1 MKSIIRS
8 LRHRNFRLYFFGQGL
23 SVTGTWMQS
32 VAVGWLVYD
41 MTRSKVLLGVAG
53 FASQILTFAVAPFA
67 GVLAE
72 RWNRRRTILAA
83 QVLAMAQALA
93 LAAITFTLPEE
104 QIDSWVPIWPILA
117 LCIFTG
123 LVRGFEVPTRQSF
136 IVQMLED
143 RADLP
148 NAIALNSFIVNTAR
162 LVGPLIA
169 GGIIWAAAEY
179 GESEHGEAAH
189 GEGVV
194 FLING
199 ASYAAIIAALL
210 AMRIAP
216 RRRAPAGN
224 VLAGLK
230 EGFAYAWHTPMIRTV
245 LALLALTSLV
255 AIPYS
260 NLLPA
265 FAKDAHLLAGGPDTL
280 GYLRGAAGVGALIA
294 GALLAYRR
302 QAVPLRR
309 ILLGSAV
316 LFGVGLIA
324 FALLARYESSLWLA
338 LPVVVWVGL
347 AMTAQMYASNTL
359 LQTTSDENKR
369 GRVMSLYTMAFM
381 GVIPFG
387 AMLTGWLAE
396 VLDAR
401 LAPLGSAYEGL
412 GAPLVVAAGGAIL
425 MIGTLLLGGRLP
437 KGIRAGP
444 PTAEGIE
451 PAE

>member
-32 VAVGWLVYD
+32 VAVGWLVYRL
-41 MTRSKVLLGVAG
+41 TGSKALLGLAG
-53 FASQILTFAVAPFA
+53 FASQILTFAVAPLA
-67 GVLAE
+67 GVLAD
-72 RWNRRRTILAA
+72 RWNRRRTIIAA
-83 QVLAMAQALA
+83 QVLAMVQALA
-93 LAAITFTLPEE
+93 LASVTLTGVVEVWHV
-104 QIDSWVPIWPILA
+104 IA
-117 LCIFTG
+117 LSVFTG

-136 IVQMLED
+136 IVQMLDE

-148 NAIALNSFIVNTAR
+148 NAIALNSFLVNTAR
-162 LVGPLIA
+162 LAGPIIA
-169 GGIIWAAAEY
+169 GGIIAAVAE
-179 GESEHGEAAH
+179 H

-199 ASYAAIIAALL
+199 ASYATILAALV

-216 RRRAPAGN
+216 RHREPKGN

-230 EGFAYAWHTPMIRTV
+230 EGIAYAWHAPTIRTV
-245 LALLALTSLV
+245 LVLLALSSLV

-265 FAKDAHLLAGGPDTL
+265 FAKDEALLAGGPDTL
-280 GYLRGAAGVGALIA
+280 GYLMGAAGVGALVA

-316 LFGVGLIA
+316 LFGLGLIV
-324 FALLARYESSLWLA
+324 FAVLARYRSSLWLT
-338 LPVVVWVGL
+338 LPVLVWVGL
-347 AMTAQMYASNTL
+347 AMTAQMYACNTL
-359 LQTTSDENKR
+359 LQTTSEEDKR

-396 VLDAR
+396 VLDAT
-401 LAPLGSAYEGL
+401 LARFGPAYEGL
-412 GAPLVVAAGGAIL
+412 GAPVVVAAGGAIL
-425 MIGTLLLGGRLP
+425 MVGTLLLGRRLP
-437 KGIRAGP
+437 KGVRAAP
-444 PTAEGIE
+444 PTADGIE
-451 PAE
+451 PPE

>member
-1 MKSIIRS
+1 MNSIIRS

-41 MTRSKVLLGVAG
+41 LTGSKVLLGVAG
-53 FASQILTFAVAPFA
+53 FASQIMTFVVAPFA

-93 LAAITFTLPEE
+93 LAAIAFTLPEE
-104 QIDSWVPIWPILA
+104 QVDSWVPIWPILA

-143 RADLP
+143 PSDLP
-148 NAIALNSFIVNTAR
+148 NAIALNSFLVNSAR
-162 LVGPLIA
+162 LIGPLIA
-169 GGIIWAAAEY
+169 GGIIWAAEEY
-179 GESEHGEAAH
+179 GESEQGETAYGA
-189 GEGVV
+189 GLV

-199 ASYAAIIAALL
+199 VSYAAIIAALV

-216 RRRAPAGN
+216 RHREPVGN

-230 EGFAYAWHTPMIRTV
+230 EGVVYAWRTPTIRTV
-245 LALLALTSLV
+245 LVLLALSSLV

-265 FAKDAHLLAGGPDTL
+265 FAKDAHLLDGGPDTL
-280 GYLRGAAGVGALIA
+280 GYLRGATGVGALIA

-302 QAVPLRR
+302 EAVPLRR
-309 ILLGSAV
+309 ILLGAAV
-316 LFGVGLIA
+316 LFGLGLIA
-324 FALLARYESSLWLA
+324 FALLARYRSSLWLA
-338 LPVVVWVGL
+338 LPVLVWVGL
-347 AMTAQMYASNTL
+347 AMTAQMYACNTL
-359 LQTTSDENKR
+359 LQTTSDEDKR

-387 AMLTGWLAE
+387 AILTGWLAE
-396 VLDAR
+396 VLDAT
-401 LAPLGSAYEGL
+401 LAGFGPSYEGL
-412 GAPLVVAAGGAIL
+412 GAPVVVAAGGVIL
-425 MIGTLLLGGRLP
+425 TVGTLLLGRRLP
-437 KGIRAGP
+437 KGIRPSPA
-444 PTAEGIE
+444 TMEGIQG
-451 PAE
+451 AE

>member
-32 VAVGWLVYD
+32 VAMGWLVYRL
-41 MTRSKVLLGVAG
+41 TGSKALLGLAG
-53 FASQILTFAVAPFA
+53 FASQILTFAVAPLA
-67 GVLAE
+67 GVLAD
-72 RWNRRRTILAA
+72 RWNRRRTIIAA

-93 LAAITFTLPEE
+93 LASVTLTGVV
-104 QIDSWVPIWPILA
+104 QVWHVIA
-117 LCIFTG
+117 LSVFTG

-136 IVQMLED
+136 IVQMLDE
-143 RADLP
+143 RKDLP
-148 NAIALNSFIVNTAR
+148 NAIALNSFLANTAR
-162 LVGPLIA
+162 LVGPIIA
-169 GGIIWAAAEY
+169 GGIIAAV
-179 GESEHGEAAH
+179 GEHGE
-189 GEGVV
+189 GIV

-199 ASYAAIIAALL
+199 ASYATIITALV

-216 RRRAPAGN
+216 RHRKPAGN

-230 EGFAYAWHTPMIRTV
+230 EGIAYAWRTPTIRTV
-245 LALLALTSLV
+245 LVLLALTSLV
-255 AIPYS
+255 AVPYS

-280 GYLRGAAGVGALIA
+280 GYLMGAAGVGSLVA

-302 QAVPLRR
+302 EAVPLRR

-316 LFGVGLIA
+316 LFGLGLIA
-324 FALLARYESSLWLA
+324 FAILARYGGALWLT
-338 LPVVVWVGL
+338 LPVLVWVGL

-359 LQTTSDENKR
+359 LQTTSDEDKR

-387 AMLTGWLAE
+387 AMLIGGLAE
-396 VLDAR
+396 VLDA
-401 LAPLGSAYEGL
+401 AVATLGPAYEGL
-412 GAPLVVAAGGAIL
+412 GAPVVVAGGGAIL
-425 MIGTLLLGGRLP
+425 IAGILLLGHRLP
-437 KGIRAGP
+437 KGIRPAP